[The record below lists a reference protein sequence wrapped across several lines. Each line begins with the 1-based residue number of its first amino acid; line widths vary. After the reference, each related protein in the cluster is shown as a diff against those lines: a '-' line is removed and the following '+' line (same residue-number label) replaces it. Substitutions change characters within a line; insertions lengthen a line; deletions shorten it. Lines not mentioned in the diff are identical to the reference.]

1 MFRETTISLSAL
13 AAEIRDERI
22 PEIKAERD
30 SFVAE
35 VKAELDDGE
44 SIPTKYERQYQQFNK
59 RVQKAEGTAQS
70 LDHYAS
76 EANGE
81 ASFRLEELNA
91 DQFAAVLDTV
101 DQAGTQQRRAEGD
114 LPAGVGM
121 VESLKRGVRD
131 VPEGFEADPG
141 AWPAAL
147 VQVLHG
153 ELDDLTTA
161 DASEVELGN
170 ESLAAA
176 LADR

>member
-1 MFRETTISLSAL
+1 MFRETTVSLDDL

-22 PEIKAERD
+22 PELKAERQAYVD
-30 SFVAE
+30 DVA
-35 VKAELDDGE
+35 ADLDDAE
-44 SIPTKYERQYQQFNK
+44 DPRPEHERQFERFNQQI
-59 RVQKAEGTAQS
+59 RAAEGTAQS
-70 LDHYAS
+70 LEHYADAAGDDD
-76 EANGE
+76 E
-81 ASFRLEELNA
+81 FHLRELNA

-114 LPAGVGM
+114 LPKGVGM
-121 VESLKRGVRD
+121 VESLKRGVVA
-131 VPEGFEADPG
+131 VPEGFDSDPG

-161 DASEVELGN
+161 DESEVELGN
-170 ESLAAA
+170 ESLADA